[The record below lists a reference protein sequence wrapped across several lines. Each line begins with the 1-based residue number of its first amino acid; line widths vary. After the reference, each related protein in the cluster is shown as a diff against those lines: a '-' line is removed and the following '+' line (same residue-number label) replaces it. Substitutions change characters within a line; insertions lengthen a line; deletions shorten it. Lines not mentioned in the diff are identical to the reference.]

1 MKILAYLALLA
12 VLGGIT
18 WRYPFLFELL
28 IAGAIGGA
36 YWLFFRSRPPEDGT
50 PPG

>member
-1 MKILAYLALLA
+1 MKILAYLLLLT

-18 WRYPFLFELL
+18 WHYPFLFELL

-36 YWLFFRSRPPEDGT
+36 YWLFFRSERRDDGDMSQ
-50 PPG
+50 

>member
-1 MKILAYLALLA
+1 MKVLAYLLLLA

-36 YWLFFRSRPPEDGT
+36 YWLFFRPGSASEEDQ
-50 PPG
+50 PK

>member
-36 YWLFFRSRPPEDGT
+36 YWLFFRDKGRDDGDMSQ
-50 PPG
+50 